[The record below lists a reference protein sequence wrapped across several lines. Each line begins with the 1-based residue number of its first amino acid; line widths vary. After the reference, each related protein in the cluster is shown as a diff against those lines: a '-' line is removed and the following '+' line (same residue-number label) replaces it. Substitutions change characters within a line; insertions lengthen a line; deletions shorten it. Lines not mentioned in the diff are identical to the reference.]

1 VIVEKI
7 WKLANA
13 ARVGL
18 APRSSR
24 AETSHFPGL
33 YIMCAPIP
41 PPCHG
46 GTNENLHFFS
56 AVVKC
61 GSLVMLAAGQ
71 RKTKEPQ
78 RLIAG
83 GRRKGI
89 NTRAVEAGR
98 ARPLHTS
105 QQLHETLPEVLFG
118 VRYRIAVSLCTL
130 FY

>member
-1 VIVEKI
+1 M
-7 WKLANA
+7 L
-13 ARVGL
+13 L
-18 APRSSR
+18 
-24 AETSHFPGL
+24 FPPL
-33 YIMCAPIP
+33 VTVVPV
-41 PPCHG
+41 
-46 GTNENLHFFS
+46 LFFS
-56 AVVKC
+56 GGQC
-61 GSLVMLAAGQ
+61 GSLVMLSAGQ

-118 VRYRIAVSLCTL
+118 VRYRIAISLCTL

>member
-1 VIVEKI
+1 
-7 WKLANA
+7 
-13 ARVGL
+13 
-18 APRSSR
+18 
-24 AETSHFPGL
+24 
-33 YIMCAPIP
+33 M
-41 PPCHG
+41 
-46 GTNENLHFFS
+46 
-56 AVVKC
+56 VKC
-61 GSLVMLAAGQ
+61 DISNEMLAAGQ

-105 QQLHETLPEVLFG
+105 QLHETLPEVLFVG
-118 VRYRIAVSLCTL
+118 EVEESILFVRTL

>member
-1 VIVEKI
+1 
-7 WKLANA
+7 
-13 ARVGL
+13 
-18 APRSSR
+18 
-24 AETSHFPGL
+24 
-33 YIMCAPIP
+33 
-41 PPCHG
+41 
-46 GTNENLHFFS
+46 
-56 AVVKC
+56 
-61 GSLVMLAAGQ
+61 MLAAGQ

-118 VRYRIAVSLCTL
+118 VR
-130 FY
+130 